1 MALLNCLRFTLLRNK
16 WKRLGLN
23 LFALAPLQSAF
34 KTVARVILLNQ
45 RSWQPSAQDSA
56 WLLFPRGVRTKSLRQ
71 PTGPC
76 LSFRNIPPDLLMTS
90 LSSSSVLLLAHR
102 SSHTSLFVFPG
113 LGTCLPQG
121 LCTCRFLCL
130 VFSPKTYSHVSLPPL
145 PKTVSDTTFLMR
157 NVLIAPYLKLQ
168 TSSTPNKL
176 FFLFYSILYFLTYLI
191 ICLFIIGFIAAVVS
205 PLLPTSST
213 SQMLEHIVLKG
224 RDRCLFCSLSILFV
238 DSSQTLK

>member
-1 MALLNCLRFTLLRNK
+1 MALLNCLHFTLLRNK

-34 KTVARVILLNQ
+34 KTVARMILLNQ

-56 WLLFPRGVRTKSLRQ
+56 WLLSPRGVRTKSLRQ
-71 PTGPC
+71 PKGPC

-102 SSHTSLFVFPG
+102 SSHTSLFVFPV

-121 LCTCRFLCL
+121 LCTRRFLCL
-130 VFSPKTYSHVSLPPL
+130 VFSSKSYSHVSLPPL

-176 FFLFYSILYFLTYLI
+176 CFFF
-191 ICLFIIGFIAAVVS
+191 FIAFF
-205 PLLPTSST
+205 T
-213 SQMLEHIVLKG
+213 
-224 RDRCLFCSLSILFV
+224 F
-238 DSSQTLK
+238 

>member
-34 KTVARVILLNQ
+34 KTVARMIRLNR

-56 WLLFPRGVRTKSLRQ
+56 WLLSPCGIRTKSLRQ

-121 LCTCRFLCL
+121 LCTRRFLCL
-130 VFSPKTYSHVSLPPL
+130 VFSSKSYSHVSLPPL

-176 FFLFYSILYFLTYLI
+176 CFSFYSILHFLTYLI
-191 ICLFIIGFIAAVVS
+191 ICLFIMV
-205 PLLPTSST
+205 LL
-213 SQMLEHIVLKG
+213 LL
-224 RDRCLFCSLSILFV
+224 LSLP
-238 DSSQTLK
+238 SSQPLAPPKCWNIESSRAEIVVHFVR